1 MVKKID
7 YTIVLK
13 GVAFPL
19 LLILVWEITARLG
32 YLNALFL
39 PAPSKIGHAFVQMV
53 ADGSWAVNLL
63 ASMKRLAYGFLI
75 TVCLA
80 VPLGIVVGRARSF
93 QHWISPTLSFLQQI
107 PPIAWIPIFILA
119 LGIYEAPK
127 IAVIIYAAFF
137 PVFLNTVQGVNSV
150 DPKLVE
156 VGRAYM
162 LSSLRMI
169 QRVYIPSAGMSIFV
183 GLRLG
188 LSNCWR
194 ALVMAEMIT
203 RTTGIGAQIW
213 EGRDLMQPDRI
224 FVAVFTIGVVGLIID
239 IILKRMEH
247 RFMPW
252 KKKYPEDKR

>member
-1 MVKKID
+1 MLYKRLKTN
-7 YTIVLK
+7 YCKTILK
-13 GVAFPL
+13 GITFPF
-19 LLILVWEITARLG
+19 LLIVAWEIAARLG

-39 PAPSKIGHAFVQMV
+39 PAPTKIWYAFVQMV
-53 ADGSWAVNLL
+53 ADGSWAENLL
-63 ASMKRLAYGFLI
+63 ASLQRLAYGFLI

-80 VPLGIVVGRARSF
+80 VPLGLAVGKAKNF
-93 QHWISPTLSFLQQI
+93 QNWVNPTLSFLQQI

-137 PVFLNTVQGVNSV
+137 PVFLNTVQGVKSV

-162 LSSLRMI
+162 LSPLRMI
-169 QRVYIPSAGMSIFV
+169 RQVYIPSAYMSIFV

-224 FVAVFTIGVVGLIID
+224 FVAVFTIGLVGLIID
-239 IILKRMEH
+239 IFLKRMECK
-247 RFMPW
+247 FMPW
-252 KKKYPEDKR
+252 KR